1 MNLTSK
7 RVIAGL
13 LFAAALTGVLIKE
26 LPWRDDAAKPG
37 AGALGA
43 TDSELGQSQ
52 VLVQGETQ
60 TDVID
65 TSVTDAPKT
74 QPKQNIP
81 FAGVP
86 MGNGK
91 AFDAGSTS
99 DTPIAGAAAQLPDP
113 IATIASRSAPVDAPA
128 TFAPFLAQNNPNVP
142 VGGGGGSGG
151 GAGGGGGGGNAGGG
165 GNGGGGG
172 NTGGGGDGGGN
183 PGGGQNPKNPPGD
196 SHSNPPGGNQNP
208 PSNPGDNHPNNPPSN
223 PNPGDDGKVTP
234 PSGGDDPKDPF
245 VPQDPKI
252 DYPTDPTDHP
262 NNPTFPDDPIIPP
275 GGPGTDLPNGPT
287 DLPTQSV
294 PDAGSSLGL
303 LVIALSGVAFA
314 SRKFA
319 RKVG

>member
-1 MNLTSK
+1 MNLSSK

-43 TDSELGQSQ
+43 TESELGQSQ

-65 TSVTDAPKT
+65 PSVADTPKT
-74 QPKQNIP
+74 QPKQTIP
-81 FAGVP
+81 FAGIP

-113 IATIASRSAPVDAPA
+113 IATIASRGAPVDAPA
-128 TFAPFLAQNNPNVP
+128 TFAPLAHNDSNVP
-142 VGGGGGSGG
+142 IGGGGGSGGGGSGG
-151 GAGGGGGGGNAGGG
+151 GAGGGGGGAGGG
-165 GNGGGGG
+165 AGGGGG
-172 NTGGGGDGGGN
+172 NGGGN
-183 PGGGQNPKNPPGD
+183 PGGGQNPQNPPDD

-208 PSNPGDNHPNNPPSN
+208 PDNPGDNQHPNNPPSN

-234 PSGGDDPKDPF
+234 PSGGEDPKDPF
-245 VPQDPKI
+245 VPHEPTI
-252 DYPTDPTDHP
+252 DYPKDPTDEPGNP
-262 NNPTFPDDPIIPP
+262 NFPENPIIPP
-275 GGPGTDLPNGPT
+275 DGPGPNIPNGPIDT
-287 DLPTQSV
+287 PTHSV
-294 PDAGSSLGL
+294 PDTGSSLGL
-303 LVIALSGVAFA
+303 LVLALSGIAFA
-314 SRKFA
+314 SRKFS
-319 RKVG
+319 RRVR